1 MIFREYKLHKNGKM
15 MNGLKLP
22 EEFTPEFEGLTEA
35 LTNGEPTVSVRFNAA
50 RAVQIPDNME
60 RVPWCRQ
67 GIYLESRPQFTF
79 DPALHQGVYYVQ
91 DASSMI
97 HSHIVSQLTAGNG
110 PMLCLDACAAPGGK
124 TTAAFDAL
132 PQGSFML
139 ANEYVAA
146 RAEALA
152 QNLAR
157 WGNPMTAVSQGD
169 TSRFRKLRDMFQL
182 IVADVPCSGEGM
194 FRKDAEAVRQ
204 WSPRLVA
211 ECAQLQREITANLWH
226 ALAPG
231 GYMIYSTCTFNRSE
245 NQDIVDY
252 MLAEFDGAGAVDIDV
267 PDEWGIVRRGHCLH
281 FLPGRIR
288 GEGLTVAVL
297 RKAGKPM
304 PTKKSNDKNRT
315 TQMAPQLANAARRWL
330 KDNDDFVLRQYGD
343 ICYAQP
349 RRWEWAIGIFNKN
362 LKMVNHGGI
371 ELAQMKGRDLLPL
384 QPLALSQSLADN
396 AFTCYEVDYPT
407 AIAYLQRQSLQ
418 LREDTPRGIV
428 LLTYQG
434 LPLGF
439 VKNLGNRANNL
450 FPASWRILSTYG
462 PESAPSVFSKK

>member
-1 MIFREYKLHKNGKM
+1 

-22 EEFTPEFEGLTEA
+22 EEFTPEFEGLAEA
-35 LTNGEPTVSVRFNAA
+35 LTDGEPTVSVRFNAA
-50 RAVQIPDNME
+50 RAVQIPDDME
-60 RVPWCRQ
+60 RVPWCQQ

-97 HSHIVSQLTAGNG
+97 HSHIVAQLTAERG
-110 PMLCLDACAAPGGK
+110 PLLCLDACAAPGGK
-124 TTAAFDAL
+124 TTAALDAL
-132 PQGSFML
+132 PQGSFVL

-157 WGNPMTAVSQGD
+157 WGSPMTAVSQGD

-231 GYMIYSTCTFNRSE
+231 GYMIYLTCTFNHAE
-245 NQDIVDY
+245 NQDIIDY
-252 MLAEFDGAGAVDIDV
+252 MLTEFDGAEPVDIDV

-297 RKAGKPM
+297 RKAGQPAQV
-304 PTKKSNDKNRT
+304 KKNSDKNRL
-315 TQMAPQLANAARRWL
+315 APVAPTLADAARRWL

-349 RRWEWAIGIFNKN
+349 RRWESAIGMFNKN
-362 LKMVNHGGI
+362 LKMVNHGGL

-396 AFTCYEVDYPT
+396 AFARHEVDYPT

-450 FPASWRILSTYG
+450 YPASWRILSTYV